1 MNILADCCAGEVL
14 ARITDERVAYANLT
28 GLLCDPAAIPAESGD
43 ARNWLVLHTLKVLNL
58 DGITIDSLIAFRKR
72 ERSEANGKMYT
83 DLRHRY
89 SERLSSYV
97 NKLARATGGA
107 ARSTLQSEF
116 EEDMRFDFHTLKQEL
131 RVVRSDAVF
140 RWSFRS

>member
-1 MNILADCCAGEVL
+1 V
-14 ARITDERVAYANLT
+14 RI
-28 GLLCDPAAIPAESGD
+28 G
-43 ARNWLVLHTLKVLNL
+43 LVLHTLKVLNL

-97 NKLARATGGA
+97 DKLARATDGA

-140 RWSFRS
+140 PAYRATRAHAHAIRGSDRSVGSSAATSNCTTPFSCRDSRFMEA